1 LLKEAM
7 MMDKKQYTFSD
18 FVNIMERLTAPDGC
32 PWDRVQT
39 HESLKRYMIE
49 ECYEAVDAINNK
61 DSGNLCEELGDVML
75 QVVFHSIIAKNEGRF
90 DINDV
95 ISGISDKMINRHR
108 HIFGDVTANTPEEV
122 LKSWEEIKKEE
133 KGYESETAQL
143 KSIPKSLPALMRCE
157 KVLGKAE
164 KLRGGGLDMEDLHF
178 KAEEA
183 LEELKGCKNM
193 SEEEKMDKIGKILF
207 LITNI
212 SRKNEINP
220 EFALTNA
227 VETYINRFECI
238 ENADKPKFN

>member
-1 LLKEAM
+1 
-7 MMDKKQYTFSD
+7 MDKKQYTFSD

>member
-1 LLKEAM
+1 
-7 MMDKKQYTFSD
+7 MDKKQYTFSD

-75 QVVFHSIIAKNEGRF
+75 QVVFHSILAKNEGRF

-95 ISGISDKMINRHR
+95 ISGISYKMINRHR

-164 KLRGGGLDMEDLHF
+164 KLRGGGLDMEDLHL

>member
-1 LLKEAM
+1 
-7 MMDKKQYTFSD
+7 MDKKQYTFSD

-75 QVVFHSIIAKNEGRF
+75 QVVFHSILAKNEGRF

-164 KLRGGGLDMEDLHF
+164 KLRGGGLDMEDLHL
-178 KAEEA
+178 KVEEA

>member
-1 LLKEAM
+1 
-7 MMDKKQYTFSD
+7 MDKKQYTFSD

-108 HIFGDVTANTPEEV
+108 HIFGDVTADTPEEV

-164 KLRGGGLDMEDLHF
+164 KLRGGGLDMEDLHL